1 MKQKYSLL
9 GQEDFELTGGG
20 GNSGS
25 SSTGI
30 EALTDLFSNFTK
42 HISPAPSHER
52 PERSVQMRL
61 YTMQKRH
68 FLLCFTI
75 FFCLF
80 CISVLIGMASPNMVE
95 KNITKASELNGT
107 SVIPKGPFVIKSP
120 RLSRYNQQL
129 WLMAK
134 FLIDHND
141 ERFSKNFTMMLSVIG
156 LNKELKKGE
165 IIGLKK
171 HNRTRSL
178 DCSGSSCKTIIIMH
192 LGYLPDSMYL
202 INASFLGF
210 EHYSYTIKDII
221 FTWATYNPSF
231 TELEVV
237 FRFFFFVLTFG
248 VLIYFGGN
256 MRKYPIHDW
265 SMEQR
270 WMCLLLVLLLFYN
283 NPLFPITFTTF
294 TLLAGVL
301 DAVFQSTFL
310 FFLLAFWLCALHGLR
325 QTRRAWS
332 FYLPK
337 FLMIFPMWLS
347 ALTMEITQEFNE
359 VRDPTFSFQI
369 NTAHYKR
376 FQILFFCLLL
386 IYIGYVVF
394 LIVKAFT
401 ELRSMQF
408 IQTRLKFI
416 TSFMGIIIV
425 LCVSVVYSKFG
436 FGVLEDNFIA
446 RFYTSYDSV
455 TQFLSFYAL
464 LNLYLYMMVYV
475 YSPCGGREVAGL
487 PLGDTVM
494 MGDSDEEIIYGD
506 KDVRKPLNSVDDEES
521 D

>member
-192 LGYLPDSMYL
+192 LGYLPDSM
-202 INASFLGF
+202 
-210 EHYSYTIKDII
+210 
-221 FTWATYNPSF
+221 
-231 TELEVV
+231 
-237 FRFFFFVLTFG
+237 
-248 VLIYFGGN
+248 
-256 MRKYPIHDW
+256 
-265 SMEQR
+265 
-270 WMCLLLVLLLFYN
+270 
-283 NPLFPITFTTF
+283 
-294 TLLAGVL
+294 
-301 DAVFQSTFL
+301 
-310 FFLLAFWLCALHGLR
+310 
-325 QTRRAWS
+325 
-332 FYLPK
+332 
-337 FLMIFPMWLS
+337 
-347 ALTMEITQEFNE
+347 
-359 VRDPTFSFQI
+359 
-369 NTAHYKR
+369 
-376 FQILFFCLLL
+376 
-386 IYIGYVVF
+386 
-394 LIVKAFT
+394 
-401 ELRSMQF
+401 
-408 IQTRLKFI
+408 
-416 TSFMGIIIV
+416 
-425 LCVSVVYSKFG
+425 
-436 FGVLEDNFIA
+436 
-446 RFYTSYDSV
+446 
-455 TQFLSFYAL
+455 
-464 LNLYLYMMVYV
+464 
-475 YSPCGGREVAGL
+475 
-487 PLGDTVM
+487 
-494 MGDSDEEIIYGD
+494 
-506 KDVRKPLNSVDDEES
+506 
-521 D
+521 